1 LVAYDTD
8 VADRVR
14 EQLAGEQDVSQREMF
29 GGLAFLLH
37 GHMAIAVSGRGGLL
51 VRLPLERVE
60 RALSR
65 PHTEPLVMAGRRRP
79 GWVRVFPEGVRT
91 KRQLSGWVRLA
102 AGFAGTLPPNQ
113 SRLAGPPGGNA
124 RANEGPAAD
133 FDARAL
139 WTALDVQRR
148 DRGLSWT
155 GVATE
160 IWEQSAVLNGRR
172 DDHPIS
178 PSTIANMA
186 KRDGVSCQHAVF
198 MLRWLGRPPEMFLR
212 GGDNRG
218 LDEPLPA
225 AGPDRRLRWDLRRLY
240 GALDV
245 ARRDRGL
252 TWAELAVDLACTPSQ
267 LTGLRSARFGTS
279 MRLAMR
285 VVQWLGRPAADFVYA
300 AQW

>member
-1 LVAYDTD
+1 MAYDTD
-8 VADRVR
+8 LADRVR
-14 EQLAGEQDVSQREMF
+14 EQLADEQDVTEREMF
-29 GGLAFLLH
+29 GGLAFLLR
-37 GHMAIAVSGRGGLL
+37 GHMALAVSGRLL
-51 VRLPLERVE
+51 VRLPRERVE

-65 PHTEPLVMAGRRRP
+65 PHTARFVMAGRPRP
-79 GWVRVFPEGVRT
+79 GWVKVVPEGVRT
-91 KRQLSGWVRLA
+91 KRQLSGWVRLGT
-102 AGFAGTLPPNQ
+102 GFAGTLPPNQ
-113 SRLAGPPGGNA
+113 SRRAGPQGASP
-124 RANEGPAAD
+124 RANEGPVAD

-139 WTALDVQRR
+139 WTAFDVQRR

-198 MLRWLGRPPEMFLR
+198 MLRWLGRPPETFLR

-225 AGPDRRLRWDLRRLY
+225 AGPDRRLRWDVHRLY
-240 GALDV
+240 GALDI
-245 ARRDRGL
+245 ARGDRGL
-252 TWAELAVDLACTPSQ
+252 TWAELAHEIGCTPSQ

-279 MRLAMR
+279 MGLAMR
-285 VVQWLGRPAADFVYA
+285 AVQWLGRPAADFVYA